1 MSDLPK
7 RLRYEAT
14 WFEGEDMHDLLRESA
29 DALERV
35 ERALNEARKALV
47 WAADNSRPADGTTW
61 AVSEAP
67 RWVKAAIHAARL
79 SGAARAAAKE
89 EPTP

>member
-1 MSDLPK
+1 MSDFPK

-35 ERALNEARKALV
+35 ERALNEARKALLWCYENLHFTV
-47 WAADNSRPADGTTW
+47 ATGRPAHVCR
-61 AVSEAP
+61 AMNA
-67 RWVKAAIHAARL
+67 
-79 SGAARAAAKE
+79 AARAAGKKMK
-89 EPTP
+89 P